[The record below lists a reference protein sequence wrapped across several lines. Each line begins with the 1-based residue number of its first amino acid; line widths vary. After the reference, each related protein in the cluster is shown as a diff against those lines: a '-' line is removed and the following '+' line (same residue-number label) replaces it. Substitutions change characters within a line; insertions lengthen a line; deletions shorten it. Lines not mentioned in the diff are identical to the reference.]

1 MSERDAGEE
10 QAGPGRPR
18 SLILDTLGQRTEQAA
33 RERDASQEA
42 EPQKLLGELSRA
54 SDSLAEIVDSLVAE
68 KSALE
73 AHVGDLQAEV
83 DRLRTEAETASVKAA
98 RELEQRERVATTR
111 ATEGAREAARQRA
124 RADRAERLLALAGE
138 ERRTTAFCMTLR
150 GSARTSVPREILA
163 EAVRLGIDVQLN
175 AHPGRRDSFI
185 VAQTEG
191 DEKQLRR
198 FLNWARD
205 RFADTDFQETE
216 GLAAPERQLP

>member
-1 MSERDAGEE
+1 MSERDVGEE
-10 QAGPGRPR
+10 QSGPGRPR

-33 RERDASQEA
+33 REKDASQEA

-54 SDSLAEIVDSLVAE
+54 SDSLAEIVDSLVGE

-73 AHVGDLQAEV
+73 ARVGDLQTEV

-98 RELEQRERVATTR
+98 RELEQRERAATTR

-124 RADRAERLLALAGE
+124 RADRAERLLALAGD
-138 ERRTTAFCMTLR
+138 ERRATAFCLTVG

-175 AHPGRRDSFI
+175 AHPGRRDTFI
-185 VAQTEG
+185 VAQMEA
-191 DEKQLRR
+191 DEAHLKR
-198 FLNWARD
+198 FLTWARD
-205 RFADTDFQETE
+205 RFADTDFRETE
-216 GLAAPERQLP
+216 GLSAP